1 MLAMMSAMLLTATP
15 VHGPAAPVAWLGA
28 TPSPFAGDFPDSA
41 SLPVLMPL
49 SMAVSPLAL
58 VASLPAVTFE
68 PQGVPTQTIPPVGP
82 APLNTP
88 TTGRDIVVTGRKETA
103 GDPLRAV
110 NAESFA
116 VTQKVDDAVIG
127 PVART
132 YKKTVPSPIR
142 RGIHNFLYNLR
153 EPIVFLNFLLQF
165 KPGKA
170 AETVGRFAI
179 NSTIGAVGVIDI
191 AKRKPFHLPRRS
203 NGFANTLGYYGVK
216 NGAFLFLPLVGP
228 TTIRDLFGGAIDRLI
243 LPVGIGKP
251 FTSATYT
258 IPAGILGALDHRSE
272 FDQTLKD
279 LHDNSPD
286 PYDPVLLSQPA
297 PGGDRPSPW
306 PRRGRSRGH
315 VGAAAQ
321 RRAVR
326 AEGSGTGCA
335 GGSRDPCY
343 GHPRSRGAF
352 GQCAGDRELR
362 HGARNGRLK
371 ERQGTN
377 PVGRRSRSCELWA
390 LAPPRPL
397 PSQETPA
404 SDFADQQL
412 VDPAA
417 IEIDDFEL
425 PALLDKAF
433 ALARQVAED
442 RQRESRD
449 GRVVAVLGKV
459 DAEPVR

>member
-1 MLAMMSAMLLTATP
+1 MLAMMSAMLMT
-15 VHGPAAPVAWLGA
+15 AAPVHLAIAPVSLPDDSTKTAMPGA
-28 TPSPFAGDFPDSA
+28 VSSPFASDFAANA
-41 SLPVLMPL
+41 SGRASVPV

-58 VASLPAVTFE
+58 VASLPAVTFL
-68 PQGVPTQTIPPVGP
+68 PQDVPAQAIPPIGP

-88 TTGRDIVVTGRKETA
+88 STDRGGQTEIIITGRKESA

-132 YKKTVPSPIR
+132 YKNNVPSPIR

-153 EPIVFLNFLLQF
+153 EPIVFLNFLLQL

-179 NSTIGAVGVIDI
+179 NSTVGAVGVLDI
-191 AKRKPFHLPRRS
+191 AKRKPFRLPRRS

-216 NGAFLFLPLVGP
+216 NGPFLFLPLVGP
-228 TTIRDLFGGAIDRLI
+228 TTVRDLLGGAIDRLI

-286 PYDPVLLSQPA
+286 PYAATRAFYINRRQAEIDHLHGRVEGDPAGMSGPPPSVVPFVPTDLE
-297 PGGDRPSPW
+297 PGADA
-306 PRRGRSRGH
+306 RRT
-315 VGAAAQ
+315 A
-321 RRAVR
+321 
-326 AEGSGTGCA
+326 
-335 GGSRDPCY
+335 
-343 GHPRSRGAF
+343 
-352 GQCAGDRELR
+352 
-362 HGARNGRLK
+362 
-371 ERQGTN
+371 
-377 PVGRRSRSCELWA
+377 PVG
-390 LAPPRPL
+390 
-397 PSQETPA
+397 ETPT
-404 SDFADQQL
+404 
-412 VDPAA
+412 
-417 IEIDDFEL
+417 
-425 PALLDKAF
+425 
-433 ALARQVAED
+433 
-442 RQRESRD
+442 
-449 GRVVAVLGKV
+449 VAVPAV
-459 DAEPVR
+459 EAPAVPPETRP

>member
-28 TPSPFAGDFPDSA
+28 TPSPFAGDFPDGA
-41 SLPVLMPL
+41 SMPVLMPL

-88 TTGRDIVVTGRKETA
+88 NTDRDVVVTGRKETA

-110 NAESFA
+110 NAEAFA

-179 NSTIGAVGVIDI
+179 NSTIGAVGVLDM

-228 TTIRDLFGGAIDRLI
+228 TTIRDLLGGAIDRLI

-286 PYDPVLLSQPA
+286 PYAATRSFYLN
-297 PGGDRPSPW
+297 
-306 PRRGRSRGH
+306 RRQAEIDHLHG
-315 VGAAAQ
+315 
-321 RRAVR
+321 R
-326 AEGSGTGCA
+326 AEG
-335 GGSRDPCY
+335 
-343 GHPRSRGAF
+343 
-352 GQCAGDRELR
+352 
-362 HGARNGRLK
+362 
-371 ERQGTN
+371 
-377 PVGRRSRSCELWA
+377 
-390 LAPPRPL
+390 
-397 PSQETPA
+397 
-404 SDFADQQL
+404 
-412 VDPAA
+412 DPAGMSGPPPSVVPFVPKDLEPDA
-417 IEIDDFEL
+417 RAVPEP
-425 PALLDKAF
+425 PALGAPAADAP
-433 ALARQVAED
+433 VANAPAA
-442 RQRESRD
+442 ESSAT
-449 GRVVAVLGKV
+449 V
-459 DAEPVR
+459 PVTAD

>member
-1 MLAMMSAMLLTATP
+1 MLVTLSAMLLTAAP
-15 VHGPAAPVAWLGA
+15 VQLTAAPMAMPGAGASAALPGAELPAAVL
-28 TPSPFAGDFPDSA
+28 SPFAND
-41 SLPVLMPL
+41 LPAVV

-58 VASLPAVTFE
+58 TASLPAFE
-68 PQGVPTQTIPPVGP
+68 IVPQGLATQDIPPVGP
-82 APLNTP
+82 APLGTP
-88 TTGRDIVVTGRKETA
+88 PAQRTPNDIVVTGRKETA

-179 NSTIGAVGVIDI
+179 NTTIGAAGVFDM

-243 LPVGIGKP
+243 LPVGVGHP
-251 FTSATYT
+251 FNSTSYT

-286 PYDPVLLSQPA
+286 PYAATRSFYLNRRQAEIDHLHGRVEGDPAGMSGPPPSVVPFVPSDLE
-297 PGGDRPSPW
+297 PGAKP
-306 PRRGRSRGH
+306 
-315 VGAAAQ
+315 V
-321 RRAVR
+321 
-326 AEGSGTGCA
+326 SGTIETA
-335 GGSRDPCY
+335 
-343 GHPRSRGAF
+343 
-352 GQCAGDRELR
+352 
-362 HGARNGRLK
+362 
-371 ERQGTN
+371 
-377 PVGRRSRSCELWA
+377 PVET
-390 LAPPRPL
+390 APVI
-397 PSQETPA
+397 ETPA
-404 SDFADQQL
+404 
-412 VDPAA
+412 
-417 IEIDDFEL
+417 
-425 PALLDKAF
+425 
-433 ALARQVAED
+433 AETKPTSET
-442 RQRESRD
+442 R
-449 GRVVAVLGKV
+449 
-459 DAEPVR
+459 P

>member
-1 MLAMMSAMLLTATP
+1 MLVMMSAMLLTSAP
-15 VHGPAAPVAWLGA
+15 VHLTAAPVVIGGDARAIPGVSLGA
-28 TPSPFAGDFPDSA
+28 VLSPFAGD
-41 SLPVLMPL
+41 MPAITA
-49 SMAVSPLAL
+49 MAVSPLAL
-58 VASLPAVTFE
+58 TASLTVVDLQAQGQ
-68 PQGVPTQTIPPVGP
+68 PQGLPTQQIPPIGP
-82 APLNTP
+82 PPIGTP
-88 TTGRDIVVTGRKETA
+88 ASERAQTDIVVTGRKESA

-179 NSTIGAVGVIDI
+179 NTTIGVAGVLDV

-216 NGAFLFLPLVGP
+216 NGPFLFLPIVGP
-228 TTIRDLFGGAIDRLI
+228 TTIRDLLGGAVDRLI
-243 LPVGIGKP
+243 LPVGVGKP

-286 PYDPVLLSQPA
+286 PYAATRSFYLNRRQAEIDHLHGRVEGDPAGMSGP
-297 PGGDRPSPW
+297 PPSVVPFV
-306 PRRGRSRGH
+306 PSDL
-315 VGAAAQ
+315 
-321 RRAVR
+321 
-326 AEGSGTGCA
+326 E
-335 GGSRDPCY
+335 P
-343 GHPRSRGAF
+343 
-352 GQCAGDRELR
+352 
-362 HGARNGRLK
+362 GARPVTTGPVK
-371 ERQGTN
+371 APVVGT
-377 PVGRRSRSCELWA
+377 
-390 LAPPRPL
+390 
-397 PSQETPA
+397 
-404 SDFADQQL
+404 
-412 VDPAA
+412 PAA
-417 IEIDDFEL
+417 IDPVVGL
-425 PALLDKAF
+425 PAD
-433 ALARQVAED
+433 
-442 RQRESRD
+442 
-449 GRVVAVLGKV
+449 
-459 DAEPVR
+459 EPSVEPRSTP